1 MLKGNS
7 FFSCK
12 LLRTIIQNVW
22 CIPNCK
28 IRYRYLKFLELIRE
42 LLHYFSILWCSTVKD
57 CKLFYSSL
65 ITAVCCTESRSIC
78 ICIYLEIIC
87 SRLHVLCTD
96 STSDCVHEDK
106 EYKAHLQ
113 RQFDQQGPRLIST
126 KMGDGCSVMCYK
138 S

>member
-22 CIPNCK
+22 CIPSCT
-28 IRYRYLKFLELIRE
+28 IWYRYLKFLDLIKE
-42 LLHYFSILWCSTVKD
+42 ILHYFSILWFSSVED
-57 CKLFYSSL
+57 CKLFYGSL

-78 ICIYLEIIC
+78 IYLQIIC
-87 SRLHVLCTD
+87 SCLRVLRTAN
-96 STSDCVHEDK
+96 TSDCVPEDK
-106 EYKAHLQ
+106 EYNAHLQ
-113 RQFDQQGPRLIST
+113 RHFDQQGLHLIST
-126 KMGDGCSVMCYK
+126 KMSDGCSVMCYK